1 LLLLFDEWA
10 LIVHPVAR
18 KRKPRTPYAFRMT
31 DDDGYAISYKALER
45 GIPVVTSDG
54 ADVGTVDRVLEN
66 EREHIFD
73 GIVVRSPRGD
83 LFVDAPEVARIA
95 ELRVTLSIDA
105 EQAEELPAYE
115 PGAPEFQAN
124 TRAGRLGRFFGGGWK
139 RR

>member
-1 LLLLFDEWA
+1 
-10 LIVHPVAR
+10 
-18 KRKPRTPYAFRMT
+18 MT
-31 DDDGYAISYKALER
+31 GDDGYAISYKALER

-115 PGAPEFQAN
+115 PGAPEFHAN
-124 TRAGRLGRFFGGGWK
+124 TRAGRLGRLFGGGWK